1 METLMKRPRW
11 ISLLFVL
18 AVPAWFSGAA
28 PPEKPAPAQESHPR
42 PKPVEPPSPKAITE
56 AIDRGVAFLLK
67 DQNRDGSWG
76 TPTRT
81 KQLNIYTP
89 VPDGHQAY
97 IGADTS
103 LCVMALIEAG
113 GPSPEVLKAIER
125 GENWI
130 MENLPQLRR
139 SSADVLYNVW
149 GHAYGIQALVRMY
162 QRLPQE
168 EARKRKIEALIRE
181 QIAFLARY
189 ESVDGG
195 WGYYDFRVG
204 AQRPATDS
212 TSFITATVLIA
223 LYEAKGIG
231 ISVPEKLIKRPI
243 DSINRQRKPDFSYL
257 YGEYLKWHPMLGI
270 NRPGGSLGRS
280 QACNLALRLWGDKR
294 VTDDVLKTW
303 LDWLFSRNGWLDMGR
318 KRPIPHESHF
328 MVAGYF
334 FYYGHYYAALCIEQL
349 KPEERPFYQ
358 DQLAHVMVPLQEKD
372 GSWWDYPLYNYHQQY
387 GTAFA
392 LMTLKRCQKPSA
404 GGSSS
409 KGN

>member
-1 METLMKRPRW
+1 MKYRFSIPA
-11 ISLLFVL
+11 LCVL
-18 AVPAWFSGAA
+18 AFSTWVGTAA
-28 PPEKPAPAQESHPR
+28 PPEKSVPAIIQNHPR
-42 PKPVEPPSPKAITE
+42 PKPIEAPTPQAIAATM
-56 AIDRGVAFLLK
+56 DRGIAFLLK
-67 DQNRDGSWG
+67 DQNKDGSWG

-113 GPSPEVLKAIER
+113 GQSSEVQKAIER

-130 MENLPQLRR
+130 MTNLPQLRR

-162 QRLPQE
+162 HRLPDD
-168 EARKRKIEALIRE
+168 EARRNKIVALIKE
-181 QIAFLARY
+181 QIALLARY

-195 WGYYDFRVG
+195 WGYYDFRAG
-204 AQRPATDS
+204 TQRPATDS

-223 LYEAKGIG
+223 LHEAKGIG
-231 ISVPEKLIKRPI
+231 VPVPERLIKRPI
-243 DSINRQRKPDFSYL
+243 DSIHRQRKPDFSYL
-257 YGEYLKWHPMLGI
+257 YGEYLKWRPVMGI
-270 NRPGGSLGRS
+270 NQPGGSLGRS

-294 VTDDVLKTW
+294 ITDDVVKTW
-303 LDWLFSRNGWLDMGR
+303 LDLLISRNGWLGMGR

-334 FYYGHYYAALCIEQL
+334 YYYGHYYAALCIEQL
-349 KPEERPFYQ
+349 KSEERPFYQ
-358 DQLAHVMVPLQEKD
+358 DQLAHLILPLQEKD

-392 LMTLKRCQKPSA
+392 LMTLKRCQKTPA
-404 GGSSS
+404 GSTATQ
-409 KGN
+409 GN